1 MMSFIG
7 IFTET
12 KKETE
17 IKQTL
22 KKYFEATNQVHTIIV
37 INNKNIDNMK
47 NIRFEVIVLDA
58 DTLGNTP
65 TVQRIILNAKL
76 LIVNTDLEAN
86 LKCVK
91 NLKLRLI
98 SYGLNSKSTVTVS
111 SVNEENILV
120 SLQRSVRTFKDN
132 IIEPQEIKII
142 AQLCHGNLYI
152 SMILAIFSI
161 IFEKN

>member
-37 INNKNIDNMK
+37 INNKNIENMK
-47 NIRFEVIVLDA
+47 NIKFEVIVLDA
-58 DTLGNTP
+58 NTLGNTP

-76 LIVNTDLEAN
+76 LIVNTDLEVN

-91 NLKLRLI
+91 
-98 SYGLNSKSTVTVS
+98 
-111 SVNEENILV
+111 
-120 SLQRSVRTFKDN
+120 DN
-132 IIEPQEIKII
+132 P
-142 AQLCHGNLYI
+142 H
-152 SMILAIFSI
+152 M
-161 IFEKN
+161 

>member
-1 MMSFIG
+1 MSFIG

-17 IKQTL
+17 LKQGL
-22 KKYFEATNQVHTIIV
+22 KKYFESTNQVHTVIV
-37 INNKNIDNMK
+37 INSKNIDNMK
-47 NIRFEVIVLDA
+47 NIKFEIVVLDA
-58 DTLGNTP
+58 NILGNIP

-76 LIVNTDLEAN
+76 LIVNTDLEVN

-98 SYGLNSKSTVTVS
+98 SYGLNSKSTITVS
-111 SVNEENILV
+111 SVNEEIILV
-120 SLQRSVRTFKDN
+120 SLQRSVRTLKDN
-132 IIEPQEIKII
+132 IIEPQEIKIM
-142 AQLCHGNLYI
+142 AQTCHGNLYI